1 MLFESEDKIVYLSFE
16 GERRKKGIERFGN
29 VLEGVD
35 QGCPVLLLQA
45 LAGIKA
51 RLGTAAK

>member
-1 MLFESEDKIVYLSFE
+1 MFESEEKIVYLSFE